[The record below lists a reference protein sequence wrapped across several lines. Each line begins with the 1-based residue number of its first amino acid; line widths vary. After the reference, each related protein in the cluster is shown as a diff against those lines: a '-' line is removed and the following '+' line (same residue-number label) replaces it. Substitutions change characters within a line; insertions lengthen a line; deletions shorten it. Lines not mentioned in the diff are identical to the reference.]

1 MLPNGY
7 ERNNTKRKKSVDV
20 VKRELQ
26 YDIIEHWQ
34 VKVAKMN
41 ESELR
46 LYIKMN
52 NVKTF

>member
-1 MLPNGY
+1 MLSNGY
-7 ERNNTKRKKSVDV
+7 NRACATKTKTVDV

-34 VKVAKMN
+34 KVVAKMSI
-41 ESELR
+41 EELK

-52 NVKTF
+52 NVESY